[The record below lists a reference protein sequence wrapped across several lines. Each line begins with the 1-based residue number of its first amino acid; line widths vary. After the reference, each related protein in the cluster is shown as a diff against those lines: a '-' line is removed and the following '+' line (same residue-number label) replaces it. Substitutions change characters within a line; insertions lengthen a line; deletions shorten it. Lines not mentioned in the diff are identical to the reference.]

1 MSDIELSRSWN
12 SYRLLY
18 CCGLSCW

>member
-12 SYRLLY
+12 SYRLFL
-18 CCGLSCW
+18 L